1 MIWPLWQHAW
11 AGTKPI
17 LISPSSNSCLK
28 TDGKNVNLFIIIT
41 FAIYVCKKSQ
51 KPEAC
56 PLNNK
61 PILEAWKPE
70 IKIFKKK
77 MLMLVCAG
85 PASRIRSSYCP
96 GIHGQEFVLVGK
108 TRICGA
114 DWTSGAQSSK
124 PSHLGLLLTTT
135 RQEVWRKD
143 LIKMASL
150 VSLRAITAACTSLAF
165 FAAPILRKVA
175 APGFGNS
182 MAGLVD
188 KGLGKE
194 FDPQTVADRRAQRF
208 GSFLHAPMLLLSVL
222 LALQSPIGYNRTRGF
237 DIAERNRW
245 LCHFSC
251 SSEAKT
257 LRIYERHVSLHVM
270 PVPQSRATN
279 QIAALT
285 WGQPGSWKEV
295 SVKHSPWFALW
306 AKKEMSVRTAETSLL
321 YPEDTSRLLW
331 MGCQTCLAWMRCGR
345 RNPMSWFHQT
355 KWGVVCAILYL
366 SWMLIAIDAHT
377 RIPFPFFSS
386 HILKEFP
393 QGTVTCTYSIHTHTP
408 DQLLLIISHDSLAHF
423 FQCWIPRI
431 ILQLDLLCWLCSYAY
446 G

>member
-1 MIWPLWQHAW
+1 
-11 AGTKPI
+11 
-17 LISPSSNSCLK
+17 
-28 TDGKNVNLFIIIT
+28 
-41 FAIYVCKKSQ
+41 
-51 KPEAC
+51 
-56 PLNNK
+56 
-61 PILEAWKPE
+61 
-70 IKIFKKK
+70 

-237 DIAERNRW
+237 DIAERNR
-245 LCHFSC
+245 
-251 SSEAKT
+251 
-257 LRIYERHVSLHVM
+257 
-270 PVPQSRATN
+270 
-279 QIAALT
+279 
-285 WGQPGSWKEV
+285 
-295 SVKHSPWFALW
+295 
-306 AKKEMSVRTAETSLL
+306 
-321 YPEDTSRLLW
+321 
-331 MGCQTCLAWMRCGR
+331 
-345 RNPMSWFHQT
+345 
-355 KWGVVCAILYL
+355 
-366 SWMLIAIDAHT
+366 
-377 RIPFPFFSS
+377 
-386 HILKEFP
+386 
-393 QGTVTCTYSIHTHTP
+393 
-408 DQLLLIISHDSLAHF
+408 
-423 FQCWIPRI
+423 
-431 ILQLDLLCWLCSYAY
+431 
-446 G
+446 